1 MAAQLTELSINY
13 SLGLRAN
20 LGNWEHADIHVSRAE
35 RWDVTGMNPED
46 VDDLFEARRRALK
59 ELLDPIA
66 EGEYNEVLGKK

>member
-1 MAAQLTELSINY
+1 MAELTEFSINY

-20 LGNWEHADIHVSRAE
+20 LGNWEHADIHVSRSE
-35 RWDVTGMNPED
+35 RWDVKGMARED

-59 ELLDPIA
+59 ELLDPLV

>member
-20 LGNWEHADIHVSRAE
+20 LGNWEHADIHVSRSE
-35 RWDVTGMNPED
+35 KWNVEGMNPDD
-46 VDDLFEARRRALK
+46 VDTLFEARRRALK
-59 ELLDPIA
+59 ELLDPIV

>member
-20 LGNWEHADIHVSRAE
+20 LGNWEHADIHVSRSE
-35 RWDVTGMNPED
+35 KWDVAGMAPND

-59 ELLDPIA
+59 ELLDPIV
-66 EGEYNEVLGKK
+66 EGEYKEVLGKK